1 MIVRA
6 WKRFRPVNVYEK
18 EENTQ
23 RTQDNGEKKKNGP
36 APRTQ
41 EKKIRNIFGKIFVNE
56 LISKI
61 RLRLYDFQETLYQ
74 IDFKKHY
81 KTYIRNDHEALFAEG
96 MKEYEDG
103 KMRAIDVEAQKR
115 EETMDKAY
123 DDAMYGYDEQGKK
136 YQKDDYEDDVF
147 YREVQMVEKFL
158 ENFIFSTASSRDT
171 QIDLNLILKALPIRV
186 DKNNYYRVEMF
197 NFQSV

>member
-23 RTQDNGEKKKNGP
+23 RTQDNAEKKKDTT
-36 APRTQ
+36 PRTQ

-81 KTYIRNDHEALFAEG
+81 KTYIRNDHEALFSEG
-96 MKEYEDG
+96 IKEYEDG

-147 YREVQMVEKFL
+147 YREVQMVETFL

-197 NFQSV
+197 NFKSV